1 MNIFLQKQSSV
12 PLYEQIKKEIKTQI
26 ISGELRPNESL
37 PSMRLL
43 AEDLNVSLI
52 TTKRAYDDLLNEG
65 FLYSI
70 STRGCF
76 VAELDMNRAKAEVL
90 KAVNQKIAD
99 AVREANKIDLSFD
112 ELADILKKNYK
123 NNKKT
128 NNL

>member
-26 ISGELRPNESL
+26 ISAKLKAHESL

-76 VAELDMNRAKAEVL
+76 VAELDMNKARNEVL
-90 KAVNQKIAD
+90 ETVTQKIIE
-99 AVREANKIDLSFD
+99 AVKEANKIDLSFD
-112 ELADILKKNYK
+112 ELANILKKNYK
-123 NNKKT
+123 QNKKEK
-128 NNL
+128 

>member
-1 MNIFLQKQSSV
+1 MQKQSSV

-26 ISGELRPNESL
+26 ISGELKPHESL

-52 TTKRAYDDLLNEG
+52 TTKRAYDDLLREG

-76 VAELDMNRAKAEVL
+76 VAEMDMNKARDEVL
-90 KAVNQKIAD
+90 ETVNQKIEE
-99 AVREANKIDLSFD
+99 AVKEANKIDLTLH
-112 ELADILKKNYK
+112 ELMDILKKNYK
-123 NNKKT
+123 K
-128 NNL
+128 

>member
-26 ISGELRPNESL
+26 ISGKLKPHESL
-37 PSMRLL
+37 PSMRIL

-52 TTKRAYDDLLNEG
+52 TTKRAYDDLLREG

-76 VAELDMNRAKAEVL
+76 VAEMDMNKARDEVL
-90 KAVNQKIAD
+90 ETVNQKI
-99 AVREANKIDLSFD
+99 VEAIKEAKKIDLSFD
-112 ELADILKKNYK
+112 ELANILKKNYK
-123 NNKKT
+123 QNKKEK
-128 NNL
+128 